1 MDLRHLR
8 YFVAVAE
15 ELHFGRAADRLNI
28 SQPPLSQQIQ
38 ALEDELGV
46 RLLERTKR
54 RVALTQA
61 GLLFLDQARLALA
74 QVERATD
81 IAQRAGLG
89 EIGSLKVG
97 FTASAPFTSI
107 IPRSLLAFRRAYP
120 DVRLELQEMNS
131 RGVVEALG
139 NDQVEV
145 GVIRPIALPGSI
157 VAQPLFTEP
166 LVAVLNAA
174 HVLGAEPNVPLALSA
189 LAEEAFVFFPRG
201 FGTGLYDQ
209 LMTLAG
215 QAGFSPK
222 ISQEVG
228 DSLTIIG
235 LVAAG
240 LGVSVLPASYR
251 CVAIENVVYR
261 PLLDPGAETSVLLV
275 RRSGELSPVLQA
287 FVEIVSRETGLT
299 RVDPRLL

>member
-1 MDLRHLR
+1 MELRHLR

-54 RVALTQA
+54 RVTLTQA
-61 GLLFLDQARLALA
+61 GQLFLDQARLALA

-81 IAQRAGLG
+81 VAQRAGLG
-89 EIGSLKVG
+89 EIGALKVG

-157 VAQPLFTEP
+157 VALPLFSEP
-166 LVAVLNAA
+166 LVAVLNAG
-174 HVLGAEPNVPLALSA
+174 HPLGGKPNVPLALSA
-189 LAEEAFVFFPRG
+189 LAEDAFVFFPRG

-251 CVAIENVVYR
+251 CVAIDNVVYR
-261 PLLDPGAETSVLLV
+261 PLLDHGAETSVLLV
-275 RRSGELSPVLQA
+275 RRSGEPSPVVRA
-287 FVEIVSRETGLT
+287 FVEIVSEEARQRGD
-299 RVDPRLL
+299 RG